1 MRSYVES
8 LNRERLSLVRQDS
21 YGAGLPPTQRD
32 DVELHLDRVERMLDK
47 ALKELGVNQDD
58 SLDNRVRRY
67 LG

>member
-21 YGAGLPPTQRD
+21 YGAGLPPTQRV

>member
-21 YGAGLPPTQRD
+21 YGAGLPLTQRF
-32 DVELHLDRVERMLDK
+32 DVEINLNRVERMLDK
-47 ALKELGVNQDD
+47 ALTELGVNEDD
-58 SLDNRVRRY
+58 SLANRVRRY